1 VSCKKLVLDNVGKK
15 FQYKWIFKGVDCQ
28 LQSGDVL
35 SVRGN
40 NGAGKSTLLKII
52 SGHLTPNQGQVLY
65 TDTNG
70 ENIDR
75 DSIYSEISLAAPYI
89 NLLSRLN
96 LVEILDFYQRFK
108 PLRSGLDTEQLI
120 KLTGLKT
127 ASHKQLRFY
136 SSGMLQRVKLA
147 MAICVESCILI
158 LDEPTTNLDEDGIE
172 WYMETLKAYND
183 NRIIII
189 ASNVEHD
196 FEMCNKSLS
205 ILDYKKKD
213 DKVKSL

>member
-108 PLRSGLDTEQLI
+108 PLRSGLDTEQL
-120 KLTGLKT
+120 
-127 ASHKQLRFY
+127 
-136 SSGMLQRVKLA
+136 
-147 MAICVESCILI
+147 
-158 LDEPTTNLDEDGIE
+158 
-172 WYMETLKAYND
+172 LKAYND